1 MFVIYVKVIV
11 LLGLAVTTWAVQGR
25 EVESTT
31 PPTVWNGD
39 GSVKGGGGG
48 GGGSGSG
55 RARRVGGKGDKYF
68 HEATVCICFFDS
80 QMDF

>member
-1 MFVIYVKVIV
+1 MFVVYVKVIV
-11 LLGLAVTTWAVQGR
+11 LLGLAAATWAVQGR
-25 EVESTT
+25 GVDTT

-48 GGGSGSG
+48 GGGSG

-68 HEATVCICFFDS
+68 HEATVCMCFFEY
-80 QMDF
+80 QMGV